1 MMRIRQTVLR
11 LLVTAALGFT
21 TSCAAATAAS
31 HAKVPPPP
39 NRLPTAQPR
48 SALVTGADFLT
59 IRDGGLTPAVL
70 QVRAAGDGHLVRTL
84 LTADRAT
91 TVLSAAVASDGTVL
105 VAQSDDCTTTL
116 SRLDLNGGQELIR
129 TIGTDVSDVAIDR
142 YGDRIA
148 YLTHPT
154 CTTWRC
160 TGTCAG
166 PAVLAPNVLVVLDL
180 RTGTSLRTVTDNAGH
195 PLSTLRW
202 SPDGTRIAAT
212 YMGDRWQLLVF
223 DAARPSFGNALRVP
237 ARTGCSYLAA
247 TWSGTG
253 LIAAEACGTSA
264 ANFSPGR
271 LVAIR
276 LTGEPLASWP
286 LPACIDGT
294 ALASTP
300 DGSRTLVQ
308 TNIGYGNG
316 SCATPEAN
324 GTNQLTP
331 LSEVMSKRLRPVMI
345 LHATDQVRL
354 AAY

>member
-1 MMRIRQTVLR
+1 MRIRQPVLR
-11 LLVTAALGFT
+11 LLVAAALVFT

-31 HAKVPPPP
+31 HARATPPP
-39 NRLPTAQPR
+39 NRMPAAQSQ

-59 IRDGGLTPAVL
+59 IRDGGLSPAVL
-70 QVRAAGDGHLVRTL
+70 QLRATGDGRLVRTL
-84 LTADRAT
+84 LTADRT
-91 TVLSAAVASDGTVL
+91 STVLSAAVASDGTVL

-116 SRLDLNGGQELIR
+116 SRLDLNGSRELIR
-129 TIGTDVSDVAIDR
+129 TIGTDATDVAIDR

-154 CTTWRC
+154 CTSWRC

-166 PAVLAPNVLVVLDL
+166 LEGELPNVLVVLDL
-180 RTGTSLRTVTDNAGH
+180 KTGASLRTATDKVGH

-202 SPDGTRIAAT
+202 SPDGTRIAT
-212 YMGDRWQLLVF
+212 IYSGDRQQLLVF
-223 DAARPSFGNALRVP
+223 DAARPSFSNAIRVT

-247 TWSGTG
+247 TWSGSG
-253 LIAAEACGTSA
+253 LIAAEACGTPA
-264 ANFSPGR
+264 ASFSPDR

-294 ALASTP
+294 ELASTP

-308 TNIGYGNG
+308 TSIGYGNG
-316 SCATPEAN
+316 SCATPAAN
-324 GTNQLTP
+324 GANQLSP
-331 LSEVMSKRLRPVMI
+331 LSEVMIRRLRPVMI
-345 LHATDQVRL
+345 LHSADQVRL